1 MGDVIADRVI
11 PFFSI
16 WVIPRSTIRRVVD
29 TEPDSLVIGIAWI
42 LGALIALTIQVE
54 VNAGVLKYQALDWFK
69 EMGPAAMGMTVFSAG
84 IAAIG
89 MVYFLGFVYAWAG
102 RVLGGLADA
111 RDVRTAVA
119 WGWVPAIILSLVA
132 ITSTLFDPGSNAWD
146 KAPSTILD
154 QITVWLIAEIALKV
168 WAFLVSV
175 QTLAEVHRF
184 SAWRAVAT
192 KGIGFL
198 VVGFVGLGIFILMT
212 SVSLVASM
220 I

>member
-16 WVIPRSTIRRVVD
+16 WVVPRSTIRRVVD
-29 TEPDSLVIGIAWI
+29 TDPESLVIGIAWI
-42 LGALIALTIQVE
+42 LGALIALTVQVE
-54 VNAGVLKYQALDWFK
+54 VNAGVLNYAALAWFK

-84 IAAIG
+84 IAGVGI
-89 MVYFLGFVYAWAG
+89 VYFLGFLYSWAG
-102 RVLGGLADA
+102 RALGGIADA

-119 WGWVPAIILSLVA
+119 WGWVPAIILSLLA

-154 QITVWLIAEIALKV
+154 QITVWLIAEIAIKV
-168 WAFLVSV
+168 WAFVVSV
-175 QTLAEVHRF
+175 QTVAEVHRF

-192 KGIGFL
+192 KAVGFL
-198 VVGFVGLGIFILMT
+198 VLSFLGLGIFILMT